1 MNTATVL
8 IVGLLVSGAAYGSI
22 DPIPRVGSLCPPN
35 YHRNGAYCMPMQDAE
50 KLKPAIPRA
59 STLCPAGWVRNGN
72 YCVKQ
77 K

>member
-1 MNTATVL
+1 MNKLL
-8 IVGLLVSGAAYGSI
+8 IVGLLVSGSVYGHI
-22 DPIPRVGSLCPPN
+22 EPIPRVGSLCPPN
-35 YHRNGAYCMPMQDAE
+35 YARSGAYCMPMKDAE

-59 STLCPAGWVRNGN
+59 SSLCPAGWVRNGS

>member
-1 MNTATVL
+1 MNKLL
-8 IVGLLVSGAAYGSI
+8 IIGLLVSGSAYGHI

-35 YHRNGAYCMPMQDAE
+35 FHRSGAYCVPMQDAE

-59 STLCPAGWVRNGN
+59 STLCPAGWVRNGS